1 MAKKPEVKKVE
12 TTEVEKPVDAIQAVE
27 EGVLPSYLQRVL
39 DNRPVGG
46 DGGVVYAGG
55 YGWVCEY
62 ADGTKELLSELPGLE
77 TTLKRYGRDK
87 YGKPFEVGA
96 VLSTDITVDVLNLL
110 GLDDLKLI
118 AEPLGIES
126 DERLEIIAKLID
138 KLQIK

>member
-12 TTEVEKPVDAIQAVE
+12 SKPSTPVDVIQAKE
-27 EGVLPSYLQRVL
+27 EGVLPSYLQRAV
-39 DNRPVGG
+39 DNMPTGG

-62 ADGTKELLSELPGLE
+62 QDGTKELLEELPGLS

-87 YGKPFEVGA
+87 FGKPFEQGA
-96 VLSTDITVDVLNLL
+96 VISTDITVETLNLL
-110 GLDDLKLI
+110 GVDDLKLL
-118 AEPLGIES
+118 AGPLGITEE
-126 DERLEIIAKLID
+126 DRIQLIAQLIE